1 MASPLRAVPPRGPV
15 ASAGCRESERNTARS
30 MHSTAMRSL
39 AEVRRERPSARVR
52 TPHSPRLLLDTDA
65 HDVFASFSSG
75 VPTNAQ
81 PVAKTK
87 QGGNFVSACRISSFL
102 SLCHPSVCQSMQP
115 AIFRGS
121 RTHVE
126 LYIFQI
132 FLHPDILIGYIITSQ
147 W

>member
-1 MASPLRAVPPRGPV
+1 MASLLRALPPRGPV
-15 ASAGCRESERNTARS
+15 VSAGCRESERNTARS

-52 TPHSPRLLLDTDA
+52 TPHSPASTFRHGRPRRLCFFFVRPSYKRA
-65 HDVFASFSSG
+65 AGCKNKARRKFCVS
-75 VPTNAQ
+75 VPD
-81 PVAKTK
+81 
-87 QGGNFVSACRISSFL
+87 SSFL

-121 RTHVE
+121 LAHVE

-132 FLHPDILIGYIITSQ
+132 FLHPDILIGYIITSL
-147 W
+147 